1 MLKGTFDENI
11 EAFNIV
17 FSLISAIFFLGGEE
31 AVSFERSKTGS
42 SAEVAGNTCLVG
54 LIATFIENRHLSYHE
69 MVYNIPCRNLIIM
82 QKDKLHVVYGDVLE
96 EVSEEEYFKGKS
108 RREYSREIKLKP
120 EFTNQNN
127 RIVQ

>member
-1 MLKGTFDENI
+1 
-11 EAFNIV
+11 
-17 FSLISAIFFLGGEE
+17 
-31 AVSFERSKTGS
+31 
-42 SAEVAGNTCLVG
+42 
-54 LIATFIENRHLSYHE
+54 
-69 MVYNIPCRNLIIM
+69 M